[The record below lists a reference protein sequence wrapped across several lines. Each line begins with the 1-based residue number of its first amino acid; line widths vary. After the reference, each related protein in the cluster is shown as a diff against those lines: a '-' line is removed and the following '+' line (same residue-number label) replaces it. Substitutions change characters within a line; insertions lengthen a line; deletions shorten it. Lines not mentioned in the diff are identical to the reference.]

1 MFKNDP
7 LLLNEMGI
15 VYYHHDRP
23 KDAITMFRRA
33 LEVVEDTEADAEVSL
48 GPRINLGHAYRRL
61 RMHEEALGEFD
72 LALRDGGRDAAVF
85 CAKGLIY
92 LELRRPEDAIE
103 ILHDALAINA
113 QDPTATELLNKALE
127 ESAASIAPRL
137 DEGADLGEF
146 EKALDRAKVSAKAKL
161 EAKTRPPGRAGGSS
175 HRGRVKGKG
184 KERAGTGREK
194 GEGVMETT
202 DED

>member
-33 LEVVEDTEADAEVSL
+33 LEVVEDTEADAE
-48 GPRINLGHAYRRL
+48 
-61 RMHEEALGEFD
+61 ALGEFD
-72 LALRDGGRDAAVF
+72 LALRDGGRDAAIF
-85 CAKGLIY
+85 CAKSPIC
-92 LELRRPEDAIE
+92 LELRRSEDAIE
-103 ILHDALAINA
+103 
-113 QDPTATELLNKALE
+113 AT
-127 ESAASIAPRL
+127 AASIPPVL

-146 EKALDRAKVSAKAKL
+146 EMARDRAKVSARAKL

-175 HRGRVKGKG
+175 YRGRGKG

-194 GEGVMETT
+194 DERVMETT